1 MTRGVRMSDLSNKS
15 LAVFL
20 LAVMVISLGGT
31 FLVLNRIGS
40 SSITGY
46 ASSVSGTVNL
56 SVSQS
61 VSITTTDGNLV
72 NFGTC
77 LPSSGN
83 GVTTNVTSDVLEQTG
98 TACTGFTQSNISVR
112 NDGNVNASVTINA
125 SAVGKA
131 DNASGAFLSSTSAK
145 SSLMYKSTNAGRLT
159 NLGGCTGGTVG
170 SYAPFTQA
178 GYGYPICTN
187 LRTGPVGGDNS
198 LVVDFKIVVPND
210 APTGAASSTIGFV
223 AVASSTP

>member
-1 MTRGVRMSDLSNKS
+1 MEFSNKS
-15 LAVFL
+15 LAVLL

-31 FLVLNRIGS
+31 ILSLNRMNEIKT
-40 SSITGY
+40 TGY
-46 ASSVSGTVNL
+46 VSSATGTVNL

-61 VSITTTDGNLV
+61 VSITTTDGNIV
-72 NFGTC
+72 DFGSC
-77 LPSSGN
+77 SPSSGN

-98 TACTGFTQSNISVR
+98 TACISFTQSNISVR

-187 LRTGPVGGDNS
+187 LKAGIVGGDNS

-210 APTGAASSTIGFV
+210 APTGVSSDTIGFV
-223 AVASSTP
+223 AVVSSTP